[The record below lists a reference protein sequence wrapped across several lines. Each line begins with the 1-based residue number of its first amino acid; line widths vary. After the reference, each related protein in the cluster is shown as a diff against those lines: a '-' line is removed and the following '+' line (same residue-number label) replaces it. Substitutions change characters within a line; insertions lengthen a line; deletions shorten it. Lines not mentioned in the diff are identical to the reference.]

1 MDIKKLRELCEKAT
15 PGPWEWQYSEKWGTS
30 VFNDTLGVITAYT
43 NERGNP
49 DITIAEEDLEFIAA
63 ARTALPELLDEVEM
77 LRKENQE
84 MVREGLAADVEIVK
98 ENMRLIE
105 EVERLRKEV
114 RLLNEKINVIKWS
127 IVDTVGGVSYDGE
140 PTSTLNYLQR
150 LRILV
155 EKENALSLAC
165 SQLAD
170 VMEVCPADLE
180 WCESR
185 ECPGNRGKCWED
197 YFLEKVRGE

>member
-1 MDIKKLRELCEKAT
+1 MGRRSHGRARYEDMEVKEMDIKTLRELCEKAA
-15 PGPWEWQYSEKWGTS
+15 
-30 VFNDTLGVITAYT
+30 DTEL
-43 NERGNP
+43 
-49 DITIAEEDLEFIAA
+49 AA
-63 ARTALPELLDEVEM
+63 ARTALLELLD
-77 LRKENQE
+77 
-84 MVREGLAADVEIVK
+84 
-98 ENMRLIE
+98 

-114 RLLNEKINVIKWS
+114 RLLNENINAIKWS

-155 EKENALSLAC
+155 EKEKALSLAC

-170 VMEVCPADLE
+170 VMEVCPAELE

-185 ECPGNRGKCWED
+185 ECPDNRGKCWED

>member
-1 MDIKKLRELCEKAT
+1 MDIEKIHKLREQCLVRFPLRINHYNHYIEDTNGCVIVVV
-15 PGPWEWQYSEKWGTS
+15 YGT
-30 VFNDTLGVITAYT
+30 A
-43 NERGNP
+43 GN
-49 DITIAEEDLEFIAA
+49 AA
-63 ARTALPELLDEVEM
+63 PYLVEAANALPEMLD
-77 LRKENQE
+77 
-84 MVREGLAADVEIVK
+84 
-98 ENMRLIE
+98 

-114 RLLNEKINVIKWS
+114 RLLRENINGIKWS
-127 IVDTVGGVSYDGE
+127 VVDTVGGVSYDGE

-155 EKENALSLAC
+155 EKEEALGLAC

-170 VMEVCPADLE
+170 VMEVCPAELE

-185 ECPGNRGKCWED
+185 KCPNNQGKCWED

>member
-63 ARTALPELLDEVEM
+63 ARTALPEILD
-77 LRKENQE
+77 
-84 MVREGLAADVEIVK
+84 
-98 ENMRLIE
+98 

-114 RLLNEKINVIKWS
+114 RLLNERINVIKWS
-127 IVDTVGGVSYDGE
+127 IVEAVGGVSYDGQ
-140 PTSTLNYLQR
+140 TTNTLNCLQR

-155 EKENALSLAC
+155 EKEEALGLAC
-165 SQLAD
+165 FQLAD
-170 VMEVCPADLE
+170 VMGVCPDDLE
-180 WCESR
+180 R
-185 ECPGNRGKCWED
+185 AI
-197 YFLEKVRGE
+197 LEKVRGE

>member
-1 MDIKKLRELCEKAT
+1 MDIKKLREICEKAT
-15 PGPWEWQYSEKWGTS
+15 PGPWEWQYSEKWGTI

-63 ARTALPELLDEVEM
+63 ARTALPELLDEVE
-77 LRKENQE
+77 
-84 MVREGLAADVEIVK
+84 
-98 ENMRLIE
+98 
-105 EVERLRKEV
+105 RLRKEV
-114 RLLNEKINVIKWS
+114 RLLNENINGIKWS
-127 IVDTVGGVSYDGE
+127 VVDTVGGVSYDGE

-155 EKENALSLAC
+155 EKEKALSLAC

-170 VMEVCPADLE
+170 VMEVCPAELE

-185 ECPGNRGKCWED
+185 ECPGNQGKCWED